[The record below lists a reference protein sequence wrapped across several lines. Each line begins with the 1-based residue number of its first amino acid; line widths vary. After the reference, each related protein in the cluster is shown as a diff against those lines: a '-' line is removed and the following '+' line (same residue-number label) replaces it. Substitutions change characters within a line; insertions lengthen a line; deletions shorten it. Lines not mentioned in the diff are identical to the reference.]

1 MIYKSIILSFLLL
14 FSFSNLFA
22 KDHKPTL
29 LFYCGITMVKP
40 MKEIAKIIEKKYHC
54 NIKISQGGSKDLYES
69 LKFSKK
75 GDLYLPGSDS
85 YRKNNLKDGL
95 LLESTYIGYNQASI
109 FVQKNNPLNIK
120 DLEDFVNEDLNSILC
135 NPQSGSIGRVTK
147 KIFTTYKNIDFF
159 EEAFDNAVEIGID
172 SRNINQ
178 ALITKRVDLAINW
191 KATAFW
197 HENSKYIDVIQ
208 IDEKYAPKKK
218 LVINL
223 LKFSKHK
230 DIARDFMS
238 YASSLEGQ
246 EIMHKYGFR

>member
-29 LFYCGITMVKP
+29 LFYCGVTMVKP
-40 MKEIAKIIEKKYHC
+40 MKEIAKIIENKYHC
-54 NIKISQGGSKDLYES
+54 SIKISQGGSKDLYES

-85 YRKNNLKDGL
+85 YRKDNIKDGFFL
-95 LLESTYIGYNQASI
+95 DSEYIGFNQASI
-109 FVQKNNPLNIK
+109 FVQKNNPSNIK
-120 DLEDFVNEDLNSILC
+120 NLDDFLNEDLNSILC
-135 NPQSGSIGRVTK
+135 DPQSGSIGRVTK
-147 KIFTTYKNIDFF
+147 KIFTQYKGIDFF
-159 EEAFDNAVEIGID
+159 EESFDNAVEIGID
-172 SRNINQ
+172 SRSINQ
-178 ALITKRVDLAINW
+178 ALISKRVDLSINW

-197 HENSKYIDVIQ
+197 HENSKYIDLIQ

-218 LVINL
+218 LVISL

-230 DIARDFMS
+230 DIAKEFMN
-238 YASSLEGQ
+238 YASSKEGQ
-246 EIMHKYGFR
+246 KIMKKYGFR

>member
-14 FSFSNLFA
+14 FSFSNLQA
-22 KDHKPTL
+22 KNNKTTL
-29 LFYCGITMVKP
+29 LLYCGITMVKP
-40 MKEIAKIIEKKYHC
+40 MKEIAKIIEKKHHC

-85 YRKNNLKDGL
+85 YRINNLKDGL
-95 LLESTYIGYNQASI
+95 LLEGIYIGYNQASI

-120 DLEDFVNEDLNSILC
+120 NLDDFLNEDFNSILC
-135 NPQSGSIGRVTK
+135 NPQSGSIGRMTQ
-147 KIFTTYKNIDFF
+147 KIFSKYKSIEFF
-159 EEAFDNAVEIGID
+159 EDAFDNAVEIGID

-178 ALITKRVDLAINW
+178 ALISKRVDLAINW

-197 HENSKYIDVIQ
+197 YENSKYIDVIQ

-223 LKFSKHK
+223 LKSSKHK
-230 DIARDFMS
+230 DIAREFMN
-238 YASSLEGQ
+238 YASSAKGQ